1 MELIQEQGFSVPPCT
16 TSLITSTGDKLLCTT
31 GRSPSPVAGSRRLRV
46 CPDLDLLFSPS
57 SYVGWILGNAATHMS
72 SGWGTRESNSPDA
85 ELAVFLAEYM
95 TLGGGSVGDA
105 LEDGDTVTPDALRA
119 LMERIRVDR
128 GAVEG
133 RLTLRSCIAEI
144 LDWYS

>member
-16 TSLITSTGDKLLCTT
+16 TILITSTGDKLLCTT
-31 GRSPSPVAGSRRLRV
+31 GRL
-46 CPDLDLLFSPS
+46 
-57 SYVGWILGNAATHMS
+57 
-72 SGWGTRESNSPDA
+72 
-85 ELAVFLAEYM
+85 
-95 TLGGGSVGDA
+95 TLGGGSAGDA
-105 LEDGDTVTPDALRA
+105 LEGGDTVTAHALRA

-133 RLTLRSCIAEI
+133 RLTLRSCIAEM